1 MLDQETKNNI
11 DSARQI
17 LVGKVPDP
25 KSQIEQITI
34 ALIYKFMDDMDREN
48 QEAGFK
54 KQYFVRDWQKYAWT
68 KLLDQR
74 LSGDERLDLYIQAIS
89 NMPKNSHIPQLFRDI
104 FKDAFLPY
112 KDGRTLSLFLKEI
125 NKFTYDNSENLG
137 SAFEYLL
144 SIMGS
149 QGDAGQFRT
158 PRHIID
164 FIVEVVDPKKNERI
178 LDPACGTAGFL
189 ISAYKYIVKQSK
201 EKRLTLDEK
210 NRLMSNMIGYDIS
223 PDMVRLALVNLYLHG
238 FSEPKIH
245 EYDTLTSEK
254 RWEEYFDVIL
264 ANPPFMSPKGGIQPH
279 DRFSVSATRSEVL
292 FVDYIAEHLTL
303 KGRAGIIVPEGI
315 IFQSGNAYKELRKLL
330 VDENYLYAVV
340 SLPGGVFQPYSGVK
354 TSILFLDRQ
363 LAKRKNEILFVRID
377 NDGFDL
383 GAQRRQITKN
393 DLPEAI
399 KIIND
404 WKDDKNISKNPRVII
419 AEKNKIAENGDYN
432 LSAERYKII
441 EKRKKQKWEM
451 VKLEEL
457 CILIRGVVYSKKD
470 EVSTGGYKIL
480 RANNV
485 DLFCQVNLDDIKEIS
500 KDLNISN
507 DKKLYKNDIL
517 ICLASGSKQH
527 IGKVAFIDQDTD
539 YYFGGFMGVIRT
551 NEKINSKFLFY
562 NLKADLFNSY
572 LRHTIT
578 GANINNLNSSIL
590 YNFKIPLPPLEVQ
603 EQIVAEIET
612 YQKIIDG
619 ARQIIENWKPKI
631 NVDEKWEMVRLG
643 DVCEVK
649 GGKRLPKG
657 SDFSKHKTKHPY
669 IRVSDFADGCIDLIK
684 LKYINDVIFSQI
696 SNYIITKNDVYIS
709 IAGTIGL
716 TGTIPTELDGSNLT
730 ENAAKLVIQTK
741 NLSNR
746 YLARILQTTNCQKQ
760 IEQLTHAVGVPKL
773 ALERIRCIEIPL
785 PSLVDQEKIVS
796 AIEEEEK
803 IIIANKRLI
812 ELMENKI
819 AAVIASIYQE

>member
-48 QEAGFK
+48 QDAGFK
-54 KQYFVRDWQKYAWT
+54 KQYFVRDWSKYAWT

-74 LSGDERLDLYIQAIS
+74 LSNDDRLDLYIQAIS
-89 NMPKNSHIPQLFRDI
+89 NMPKNPHIPQLFCDI

-112 KDGRTLSLFLKEI
+112 KDSRTLSLFLKEI

-137 SAFEYLL
+137 NAFEYLL

-164 FIVEVVDPKKNERI
+164 FIVEVVDPKKNERV

-210 NRLMSNMIGYDIS
+210 NRLMSNIIGYDIS

-238 FSEPKIH
+238 FSEPKIY

-254 RWEEYFDVIL
+254 RWDKNFNVIL

-279 DRFSVSATRSEVL
+279 NKFSVQANRSEVL

-363 LAKRKNEILFVRID
+363 IAKQKKNILFVRID

-383 GAQRRQITKN
+383 GAQRRPISAN
-393 DLPEAI
+393 DLPEAL

-404 WKDDKNISKNPRVII
+404 WKADKNVSKNNRVIV
-419 AEKNKIAENGDYN
+419 ADKNKIAENGDYN
-432 LSAERYKII
+432 LSAERYRII
-441 EKRKKQKWEM
+441 KKRKNQKWEM
-451 VKLEEL
+451 VKLGDV
-457 CILIRGVVYSKKD
+457 CDTIVPPKKIQTSEFLNKGKYPIID
-470 EVSTGGYKIL
+470 QSQK
-480 RANNV
+480 
-485 DLFCQVNLDDIKEIS
+485 
-500 KDLNISN
+500 NISGYSN
-507 DKKLYKNDIL
+507 DNDAVIN
-517 ICLASGSKQH
+517 ITTPVVIFGDHTCVIKYADMPFVQGADG
-527 IGKVAFIDQDTD
+527 IKVLK
-539 YYFGGFMGVIRT
+539 T
-551 NEKINSKFLFY
+551 NDRLLPKFLYYCLKNNPVKSEGY
-562 NLKADLFNSY
+562 NRHFTKLKQ
-572 LRHTIT
+572 IQ
-578 GANINNLNSSIL
+578 
-590 YNFKIPLPPLEVQ
+590 IPLPPLDVQ
-603 EQIVAEIET
+603 ERIVAEIET

-619 ARQIIENWKPKI
+619 ARQVIENWKPNIK
-631 NVDEKWEMVRLG
+631 VDEKWEMVKLG
-643 DVCEVK
+643 DVCERIANTVLPETINGNINYIGLENIETDTGELIGSILTLAK
-649 GGKRLPKG
+649 TIKSAKNKFEPNHVLYGKLRPNLNKVLLSTISGICSTDIFVIKTKESILPK
-657 SDFSKHKTKHPY
+657 Y
-669 IRVSDFADGCIDLIK
+669 
-684 LKYINDVIFSQI
+684 
-696 SNYIITKNDVYIS
+696 
-709 IAGTIGL
+709 L
-716 TGTIPTELDGSNLT
+716 TMVMRGKEFN
-730 ENAAKLVIQTK
+730 KLVLNGLKGSQLPRVDFNYMQTIQ
-741 NLSNR
+741 
-746 YLARILQTTNCQKQ
+746 
-760 IEQLTHAVGVPKL
+760 
-773 ALERIRCIEIPL
+773 IPL
-785 PSLVDQEKIVS
+785 PPLDVQERIV
-796 AIEEEEK
+796 AEIEEENQ
-803 IIIANKRLI
+803 IIKSNKRLI
-812 ELMENKI
+812 ELMEKKI
-819 AAVIASIYQE
+819 AEVIAMVYQE